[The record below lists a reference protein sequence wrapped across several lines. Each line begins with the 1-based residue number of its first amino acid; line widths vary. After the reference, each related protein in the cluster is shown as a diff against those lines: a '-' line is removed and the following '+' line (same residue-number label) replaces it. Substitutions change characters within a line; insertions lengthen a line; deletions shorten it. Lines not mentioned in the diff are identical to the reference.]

1 MHTIKILSL
10 LVICSFSVSMLAQ
23 TGKAYKKT
31 IKRYRKGHIKELV
44 TSERG
49 PINKKEAKKLNF
61 FDIDEGFKV
70 VAQFDLT
77 PDAEPFDMA
86 TYSGQTRQYIKYG
99 TLTFALNGEEHQ
111 LAIYQSLR
119 LRNIPQY
126 KDYLF
131 LPFKDFTN
139 GETSYGGGR
148 YLDFE
153 KDDIQKGQLLIDF
166 NKAYNPYCAYS
177 DGYSCA
183 VPPKENHLQTA
194 IEAGEKDYEKMGK

>member
-1 MHTIKILSL
+1 MNTTRILL
-10 LVICSFSVSMLAQ
+10 LVLICSFSLSALAQ
-23 TGKAYKKT
+23 SGKAHKKA
-31 IKRYRKGHIKELV
+31 IKRYRKAHVKELV

-61 FDIDEGFKV
+61 FDVDEDFKV
-70 VAQFDLT
+70 VAQFQLT

-99 TLTFALNGEEHQ
+99 TLTFTLNGEEHQ

-119 LRNIPQY
+119 LRTIPKY

-153 KDDIQKGQLLIDF
+153 KGDIQEGQLSIDF

-194 IEAGEKDYEKMGK
+194 IEAGEAGFEKMVK

>member
-1 MHTIKILSL
+1 MNATKILL
-10 LVICSFSVSMLAQ
+10 IVAVCFFAVSMAAQ
-23 TGKAYKKT
+23 SGKAYKKS
-31 IKRYRKGHIKELV
+31 IKHYRKDHIKELV

-49 PINKKEAKKLNF
+49 PVNKKESKKMNF
-61 FDIDEGFKV
+61 FDINEDFKV
-70 VAQFDLT
+70 AAQFQLT

-99 TLTFALNGEEHQ
+99 HLTFTLNGEEHQ

-153 KDDIQKGQLLIDF
+153 KGDIKEGQLVIDF
-166 NKAYNPYCAYS
+166 NKSYNPYCAYS

-194 IEAGEKDYEKMGK
+194 VEAGEANYEKPVK